1 MSDPRFDEL
10 VQWTEGEVTTRRAA
24 ELERELASSAA
35 LRAEKAKVDALL
47 ESLSRPAPGLEDVDL
62 RAGLWANVEAAPA
75 PRSARR
81 LPLWLGLA
89 AGLVVMA
96 TLSFLALRDDGIRE
110 KGGQGTLTGF
120 EAFVVRGDD
129 VTPLGA
135 TMHVGDALGFS
146 YRNLP
151 GSRATELLLYGV
163 DARGET
169 FWFYPAWA
177 EASRPPNS
185 LHIGT
190 SNEPVRL
197 MEAVR
202 HALVPGRLE
211 LHAVFLES
219 RVSVSDA
226 EAGRL
231 PPHEASTLTVEV
243 LP

>member
-24 ELERELASSAA
+24 ELERELASSEP
-35 LRAEKAKVDALL
+35 LRAEKAKVDALM
-47 ESLSRPAPGLEDVDL
+47 ESLSRPAPGLDAIDL
-62 RAGLWANVEAAPA
+62 RPDLWANVEATPA
-75 PRSARR
+75 PRARR
-81 LPLWLGLA
+81 LPLWLSLA
-89 AGLVVMA
+89 AGLMVMA
-96 TLSFLALRDDGIRE
+96 TLSFLALRGDGIRE
-110 KGGQGTLTGF
+110 KGGQGSLTGF
-120 EAFVVRGDD
+120 EAFVVRGDE

-163 DARGET
+163 DSRGET
-169 FWFYPAWA
+169 FWFYPAWTD
-177 EASRPPNS
+177 ASRPPDS

-211 LHAVFLES
+211 LHAVFLTS
-219 RVSVSDA
+219 PVSVSDA

-231 PPHEASTLTVEV
+231 PEHEASTLTVEV

>member
-10 VQWTEGEVTTRRAA
+10 VRWTEGEVTTRRAA
-24 ELERELASSAA
+24 ELERELASSDT

-47 ESLSRPAPGLEDVDL
+47 ESLARPAPGLEAIDL
-62 RAGLWANVEAAPA
+62 RAQLWATVDAAPTQQ
-75 PRSARR
+75 RARR

-89 AGLVVMA
+89 AGLVVTA
-96 TLSFLALRDDGIRE
+96 ALSFLALRDDGIRE
-110 KGGQGTLTGF
+110 KGGQGGLTGF
-120 EAFVVRGDD
+120 EAFVVRGDA

-163 DARGET
+163 DARGEM
-169 FWFYPAWA
+169 FWFYPAWTD
-177 EASRPPNS
+177 ASRPPNS

-190 SNEPVRL
+190 SNEPIRL

-211 LHAVFLES
+211 LHAVFLTS
-219 RVSVSDA
+219 PVSVSDA

-231 PPHEASTLTVEV
+231 PEHEASTLTVEV

>member
-1 MSDPRFDEL
+1 
-10 VQWTEGEVTTRRAA
+10 
-24 ELERELASSAA
+24 
-35 LRAEKAKVDALL
+35 
-47 ESLSRPAPGLEDVDL
+47 
-62 RAGLWANVEAAPA
+62 
-75 PRSARR
+75 
-81 LPLWLGLA
+81 
-89 AGLVVMA
+89 
-96 TLSFLALRDDGIRE
+96 
-110 KGGQGTLTGF
+110 
-120 EAFVVRGDD
+120 
-129 VTPLGA
+129 
-135 TMHVGDALGFS
+135 VGDALGFS

-151 GSRATELLLYGV
+151 GSSATELLLYGV

-202 HALVPGRLE
+202 HALAPGRLE
-211 LHAVFLES
+211 LHAVFLEAP
-219 RVSVSDA
+219 VSVSDA

-231 PPHEASTLTVEV
+231 PAHEASTLTVEV

>member
-1 MSDPRFDEL
+1 MSGPRFDEL

-24 ELERELASSAA
+24 ELERELASSEA
-35 LRAEKAKVDALL
+35 LRGEKAKVDALM
-47 ESLSRPAPGLEDVDL
+47 ESLARPAPGLDALDL
-62 RAGLWANVEAAPA
+62 RPDLWAAVDAAPVRTSRKA
-75 PRSARR
+75 
-81 LPLWLGLA
+81 PLWLGLA
-89 AGLVVMA
+89 AGLALVA

-110 KGGQGTLTGF
+110 KGGQGGLTGF
-120 EAFVVRGDD
+120 EAFVVRGDE

-151 GSRATELLLYGV
+151 GSRAKELLLYGV
-163 DARGET
+163 DARGEM
-169 FWFYPAWA
+169 FWFYPAWTD
-177 EASRPPNS
+177 ASRPPNS

-202 HALVPGRLE
+202 HALVPGRFE

-219 RVSVSDA
+219 PVSAQDA

-231 PPHEASTLTVEV
+231 PAHETSTLTVEV